1 MAKKGEAHH
10 GGAWKVAYADFVTA
24 MMALFM
30 VLWITAQ
37 DPKVLKATADYFRNP
52 RKPVYTGPAGLMP
65 PNQSTINP
73 AAKDKTRTE
82 ALPNAT
88 LLQRIAHDFYKTLS
102 LDMQSKEMPVDL
114 VVTPD
119 GLKINVYNR
128 AKQPVFVRNTAELTD
143 WGRLVLQNLAWLID
157 RHRFKVIIEG
167 HTPTGFVA
175 TQADYGA
182 WELTSDRANT
192 ARRALEKYAVS
203 GDQIKRVVGYAD
215 TQPLPEVPATDE
227 ANARVT
233 LALSLQSPGR
243 RETVAGPSTAASAS
257 TATAT
262 PAPAFAAN
270 HEP

>member
-52 RKPVYTGPAGLMP
+52 HKPIYTGPAGLMP
-65 PNQSTINP
+65 LNQSTINP

-82 ALPNAT
+82 AFPNAT
-88 LLQRIAHDFYKTLS
+88 LLQRIARDFYKS
-102 LDMQSKEMPVDL
+102 LALDEATKELPVDV

-119 GLKINVYNR
+119 GMKVNIFNR
-128 AKQPVFVRNTAELTD
+128 AKRPVFVRDTAQLTE
-143 WGRLVLQNLAWLID
+143 WGQVVLQNLSWLID

-167 HTPTGFVA
+167 HTPTGFVPPK
-175 TQADYGA
+175 ADYGA
-182 WELTSDRANT
+182 WELTADRANT

-203 GDQIKRVVGYAD
+203 PDQIKRVVGCGD
-215 TQPLPEVPATDE
+215 TQPMPGVASADE
-227 ANARVT
+227 TNARVT
-233 LALSLQSPGR
+233 LSLSLQTSGR
-243 RETVAGPSTAASAS
+243 RELAANN
-257 TATAT
+257 T
-262 PAPAFAAN
+262 PAEPPPATGAT
-270 HEP
+270 E

>member
-1 MAKKGEAHH
+1 MAKKGGGHH

-65 PNQSTINP
+65 LNQSTINP
-73 AAKDKTRTE
+73 AAKEKTRTE
-82 ALPNAT
+82 AFPNAT
-88 LLQRIAHDFYKTLS
+88 LLQRIARDFYKSLS
-102 LDMQSKEMPVDL
+102 LDMASKESPVDV

-119 GLKINVYNR
+119 GMKVNIYNR
-128 AKQPVFVRNTAELTD
+128 AKRPVFVQNTPQLTE
-143 WGRLVLQNLAWLID
+143 WGNLVMQNLSWLID

-167 HTPTGFVA
+167 HTATGFVPSKP
-175 TQADYGA
+175 DYSA

-203 GDQIKRVVGYAD
+203 PDQIKRVVGYGD
-215 TQPLPEVPATDE
+215 TQPMPGLPTSDE
-227 ANARVT
+227 TNARVT
-233 LALSLQSPGR
+233 LSLSLQNNGHKEVTRNNSPPDA
-243 RETVAGPSTAASAS
+243 EPAASP
-257 TATAT
+257 TG
-262 PAPAFAAN
+262 AA
-270 HEP
+270 E

>member
-52 RKPVYTGPAGLMP
+52 HKPVYTGPAGLMP
-65 PNQSTINP
+65 LNQSTINP

-82 ALPNAT
+82 AFPNAT
-88 LLQRIAHDFYKTLS
+88 LLQRIARDFYKS
-102 LDMQSKEMPVDL
+102 LALDEATKELPVD
-114 VVTPD
+114 VAVTPD
-119 GLKINVYNR
+119 GMKVNIFNR
-128 AKQPVFVRNTAELTD
+128 AKRPVFVKDTAQLTE
-143 WGRLVLQNLAWLID
+143 WGQVVLQNLSWLID

-167 HTPTGFVA
+167 HTPTGFVPSK
-175 TQADYGA
+175 TDYGA

-203 GDQIKRVVGYAD
+203 PDQIKRVAGYGD
-215 TQPLPEVPATDE
+215 TQPMSGISPADE
-227 ANARVT
+227 TNARVT
-233 LALSLQSPGR
+233 LSLSLQNSGR
-243 RETVAGPSTAASAS
+243 REVAADTHPSEPPPNGAA
-257 TATAT
+257 
-262 PAPAFAAN
+262 
-270 HEP
+270 E